1 MLTSVAWVPKYGYDR
16 HAYEKGTPMPAVPG
30 RMGFLGADAWR
41 RTLYALLSLP
51 AGLAGFVV
59 TVLSLAV
66 SAVLSVTV
74 VGALCFN
81 LAFALVRLCTRLER
95 SLARRLLRLPAGEPP
110 RREPVRPGPAGRLAA
125 RMTDRQSWR
134 DIGFILV
141 NLPVS
146 ILAAFVIVLAAVLI
160 VRGVA
165 YPFMAWGNVAYY
177 HQAWGGPT
185 YSGAVAVHSVPGL
198 LTVILGP
205 VVIRTVTGLQGRLI
219 QRMIS

>member
-1 MLTSVAWVPKYGYDR
+1 
-16 HAYEKGTPMPAVPG
+16 MPAVRG
-30 RMGFLGADAWR
+30 RMGFLGADTWR

-51 AGLAGFVV
+51 AGFAGFVV

-81 LAFALVRLCTRLER
+81 LAFALVQLCTRLER
-95 SLARRLLRLPAGEPP
+95 SLARRLLRLPAGEPL

-160 VRGVA
+160 VRGIT

-185 YSGAVAVHSVPGL
+185 YLGAVAVHSVPGL